1 MSKNI
6 SQQLMSRL
14 IDHIV
19 NDSSDEYKD
28 SITEPASFFTD
39 PERFEKE
46 RQQFFLDTPQLIGFS
61 GSVSEPDSFMTVEC
75 MGIPIVVTRNGL
87 GELKAFINACS
98 HRGARVAD
106 GTGNK
111 KQ

>member
-19 NDSSDEYKD
+19 NDSSDEYKN

-61 GSVSEPDSFMTVEC
+61 GSVS
-75 MGIPIVVTRNGL
+75 
-87 GELKAFINACS
+87 
-98 HRGARVAD
+98 
-106 GTGNK
+106 
-111 KQ
+111 